1 MPRGPPRKKTSRRH
15 TGFVAPY
22 RERSACEGAI
32 CKHSMLNL
40 RPKLC
45 ILIPIPMRLLLL
57 AALASLPALPQT
69 PDPSVGKKI
78 FESQCALC
86 HGQTGTGGR
95 GPSLNRP
102 KLTRAP
108 DDEALW
114 KLISN
119 GIEPEMPGAWQ
130 LNPHEVYSV
139 AAYVRS
145 LGAIPP
151 EKLPGNP
158 SHGQQ
163 LFETKGCAGC
173 HVVAGK
179 GEGFGPE
186 LTDIGARRNGAHLRQ
201 AILRPATL
209 LPEDFLYVAAT
220 TQSGA
225 TIRGIRVNED
235 SFSIQMKDSRGQ
247 FHSFR
252 KSDLRELKRLPN
264 QTPMPSYELSP
275 SDLDDLVA
283 YLASLKGKS

>member
-1 MPRGPPRKKTSRRH
+1 MTKW
-15 TGFVAPY
+15 
-22 RERSACEGAI
+22 
-32 CKHSMLNL
+32 MLG
-40 RPKLC
+40 
-45 ILIPIPMRLLLL
+45 LL
-57 AALASLPALPQT
+57 AMNAIAQVTADLPA
-69 PDPSVGKKI
+69 GRKI

-102 KLTRAP
+102 KLGKAP

-114 KLISN
+114 ALISN

-130 LNPHEVYSV
+130 LNEHEVHSV

-145 LGAIPP
+145 LGALLP
-151 EKLPGNP
+151 EALPGDAARGERVYQ
-158 SHGQQ
+158 S
-163 LFETKGCAGC
+163 KGCAGC
-173 HVVAGK
+173 HMVGGK

-201 AILRPATL
+201 AVLRPATL
-209 LPEDFLYVAAT
+209 LPEGFLYVAAVT
-220 TQSGA
+220 ETGT

-235 SFSIQMKDSRGQ
+235 SFNIQIKDARGQ

-252 KSDLRELKRLPN
+252 KSELRDLKRLPN
-264 QTPMPSYELSP
+264 ETPMPSFEGSLSAAE
-275 SDLDDLVA
+275 LDDLVA